1 MENDL
6 SNNQMN
12 NIPNNTPTIME
23 TMGFFEQMLSSSTNR
38 RASMIPPNI
47 LTNRNYRQSP
57 FSRYMNNHQNYTTST
72 YVSNN
77 LNNTTIDNNTVDT
90 SNNVIHNVNN
100 VINDINNVIN
110 NVNDMSN
117 NLTDPDTEAY
127 VRFFEDILQLPP
139 LTSTNPIRTL
149 LETSLD
155 EKPKYKQVLSAEG
168 EASIKIVIYDP
179 NVHGDIKCCPIT
191 QINFTKDDPISQLP
205 CHHLFDTNAIL
216 KWLKEEKAEC
226 PICRFKL
233 KSYEKKIEFK
243 IPLPPPPPTDSSGNR
258 NLITE
263 NIRFRN
269 THPFG
274 PHRARRSRYNFNR
287 LLVSRQNI
295 DEEEE
300 LQAALIASL
309 EEQYMPEYNAQ
320 QSNASDDDEND
331 ND

>member
-6 SNNQMN
+6 SNNQIN
-12 NIPNNTPTIME
+12 NIPDNTSTSME
-23 TMGFFEQMLSSSTNR
+23 TIRFFEQMLSSSTNR

-47 LTNRNYRQSP
+47 LTNRNHTQSP
-57 FSRYMNNHQNYTTST
+57 FSRYINDHQNYTTST

-77 LNNTTIDNNTVDT
+77 LNNTPIDMNNDNTVDT
-90 SNNVIHNVNN
+90 SNNVIHSVNN

-110 NVNDMSN
+110 NANDISN
-117 NLTDPDTEAY
+117 NLTDPDAEAY
-127 VRFFEDILQLPP
+127 IRFFEDILQLPP
-139 LTSTNPIRTL
+139 LTSTNRIRTL

-155 EKPKYKQVLSAEG
+155 EKPKYKYVLSAEG

-179 NVHGDIKCCPIT
+179 NVHGNIKCCPIT

-205 CHHLFDTNAIL
+205 CDHLFDTNAIL

-226 PICRFKL
+226 PICRSKL

-243 IPLPPPPPTDSSGNR
+243 TPLSPPTDLSGNR

-274 PHRARRSRYNFNR
+274 PHRARRRSQYNFNR
-287 LLVSRQNI
+287 LLVSRQTI

-309 EEQYMPEYNAQ
+309 EEEYMPEYNAQ
-320 QSNASDDDEND
+320 QPTASDEDD